1 MSPRD
6 LEVFDSAVDYVERPA
21 DLAGRWAESAEAELN
36 DRVRAADLVLVGTVQ
51 TIRSDSDAA
60 RRRTRRVVLS
70 VDETLFG
77 DAPGDELSLPVNES
91 EPGYDTVEGHESQL
105 LQHRFIVTV
114 KWAHGDAGSVVPR
127 WHLSPASEPI
137 RADVDRLVRLRV
149 QATSG
154 N

>member
-6 LEVFDSAVDYVERPA
+6 LEVFDSAVDYVERPSV
-21 DLAGRWAESAEAELN
+21 LGGRWAESAQAELA
-36 DRVRAADLVLVGTVQ
+36 DRIRASDVVLLGTVQ
-51 TIRSDSDAA
+51 TIRSDEDAA

-77 DAPGDELSLPVNES
+77 DEPGDEISLPVNES
-91 EPGYDTVEGHESQL
+91 EPGYDTVVGHDSQL
-105 LQHRFIVTV
+105 LQHRFVVTV

-127 WHLSPASEPI
+127 WHLSPASDPI
-137 RADVDRLVRLRV
+137 RADVNRLVRLRV